1 MRPRE
6 TSLIPET
13 PPDQGYSP
21 NQPVRDG
28 LAIAIALQVTRRD
41 LKNEIARTCELPVRD
56 AARVLD
62 IVLSS
67 MGRQV
72 AGGDTVE
79 IRGFGTFH
87 TVAREARAALNPKTR
102 KDVAVPA
109 KRVAR
114 FRASRQFL
122 KELNEVCESER

>member
-1 MRPRE
+1 M
-6 TSLIPET
+6 
-13 PPDQGYSP
+13 
-21 NQPVRDG
+21 
-28 LAIAIALQVTRRD
+28 TRRD

-56 AARVLD
+56 AAHVLD

-72 AGGDTVE
+72 AAGDTVE

-87 TVAREARAALNPKTR
+87 TVSREARAALNPKTR

-122 KELNEVCESER
+122 KELNEVCEFER